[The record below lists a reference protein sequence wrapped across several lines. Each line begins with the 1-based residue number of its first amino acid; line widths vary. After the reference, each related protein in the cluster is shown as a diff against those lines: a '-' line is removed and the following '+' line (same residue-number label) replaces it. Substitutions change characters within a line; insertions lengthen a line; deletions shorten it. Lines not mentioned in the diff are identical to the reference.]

1 LPTNQLLA
9 YRFDT
14 AFPFEGQLAGALE
27 RIESGGAMRVLD
39 ALFVGR
45 DAGAGE
51 LVALTL
57 TPSGAGGMVSS
68 LIDFRLDERRRR
80 TATERALQGETGEA
94 IAGLGEELGPGQAIA
109 AVLVEHTWAQTL
121 GGAVERIGGSEAAN
135 EFVEAGRFDHATV
148 ARWLSS
154 QS

>member
-1 LPTNQLLA
+1 VPANQLLA
-9 YRFDT
+9 YRFDS

-45 DAGAGE
+45 DADSGE

-57 TPSGAGGMVSS
+57 SPTGGGGMVSS

-80 TATERALQGETGEA
+80 TATERALQGDTGEA
-94 IAGLGEELGPGQAIA
+94 IAGLGGELAPGQAIA
-109 AVLVEHTWAQTL
+109 AVLVEHTWTQTL
-121 GGAVERIGGSEAAN
+121 GGAVDRIGGSETAN
-135 EFVEAGRFDHATV
+135 EFVDAGRFDHATV
-148 ARWLSS
+148 ARWLTSRS
-154 QS
+154 

>member
-1 LPTNQLLA
+1 VAANQLLA
-9 YRFDT
+9 YRFDSS
-14 AFPFEGQLAGALE
+14 FPFQGQLAGALE

-39 ALFVGR
+39 ALYVGR
-45 DAGAGE
+45 DGDSGE
-51 LVALTL
+51 LVAITL

-68 LIDFRLDERRRR
+68 LIDFRLDERRRQ
-80 TATERALQGETGEA
+80 TATERALQGDAGEA
-94 IAGLGEELGPGQAIA
+94 ISAIGEELAPGQAIA

-135 EFVEAGRFDHATV
+135 EFVDAGRFDDATV
-148 ARWLSS
+148 ARWLSN